1 MDQNILLLYMS
12 IYNNHTVDANGHKK
26 RLTRPQ
32 TNEMAVV
39 TLQKNKVSR
48 PDKIIALCSESVRNL
63 PRVLTAGASEQMI
76 TTLQY
81 FRDEFL
87 PSQNIPPEK
96 LVVVPV
102 PDSMTEQDQTKAI
115 AAILNEV
122 ETGDSLYIDLSG
134 GMRDTVMLIVAVAR
148 YLKDIR
154 DVTTHRVVYA
164 ELPQNNMPVLRDS
177 IALYNFFDLISA
189 VDEFFSTGSVQ
200 KLKMCLLP
208 EARKKQAFNEL
219 LGQINTF
226 SDDLMLCKVNSLEQD
241 LEDLA
246 KKIKESSVEK
256 DNLMGLLYEL
266 MNERFESEFAPLIQ
280 DKKDNLPA
288 LIKWCASHRMYQQAL
303 TLLSERMPDYLCR
316 HLFIQPTQKGWDFMS
331 LQAQNKG
338 KSWTYPLFHF
348 HICRFVLMHYYTYG
362 KPAYVYRVNLR
373 LTDSKSDADGVALFR
388 VANSSEIH
396 AFFDQAVRAGDLL
409 VDENQLDRI
418 EQGASFYQIVQQYR
432 NQINHASDDMS
443 GYRRD
448 GVLELDAKEIQNKL
462 EDIVEYLQEL
472 KPLKPMAPAGV
483 TPLSLEQ
490 KFPIK

>member
-12 IYNNHTVDANGHKK
+12 IYNNHTVDANGHKT

-48 PDKIIALCSESVRNL
+48 PDKIIALCSEAVRNL
-63 PRVLTAGASEQMI
+63 PRVLTAGASEQMV

-154 DVTTHRVVYA
+154 DVTTRRVVYA
-164 ELPQNNMPVLRDS
+164 ELQGNNSILRDS

-189 VDEFFSTGSVQ
+189 VDEFFSTGATQ
-200 KLKMCLLP
+200 KLQSCLRTTGEKSP
-208 EARKKQAFNEL
+208 ELQEL
-219 LGQINTF
+219 LKQINNF
-226 SDDLMLCKVNSLEQD
+226 SDDLALCRVKALKND
-241 LEDLA
+241 LKTISKQL
-246 KKIKESSVEK
+246 KKRPAAN
-256 DNLMGLLYEL
+256 DTLTGLLYEL

-280 DKKDNLPA
+280 DKTDNLPT
-288 LIKWCASHRMYQQAL
+288 LVKWCTSHRMYQQAL
-303 TLLSERMPDYLCR
+303 TLLSEEMPDYLCR
-316 HLFIQPTQKGWDFMS
+316 HLFIQPTKLGLDFMV
-331 LQAQNKG
+331 LQTQNKG
-338 KSWTYPLFHF
+338 KNWTYPLFHF
-348 HICRFVLMHYYTYG
+348 HICRFALMREKYPYTSD
-362 KPAYVYRVNLR
+362 LR
-373 LTDSKSDADGVALFR
+373 LTKDKSEADGNALFR
-388 VANSSEIH
+388 IATLDEAGNY
-396 AFFDQAVRAGDLL
+396 FCQAS
-409 VDENQLDRI
+409 
-418 EQGASFYQIVQQYR
+418 EQGYLSLDASQLARLAQGAVHYQAVQQYR
-432 NQINHASDDMS
+432 NQINHANDDS
-443 GYRRD
+443 LAYQCEGQ
-448 GVLELDAKEIQNKL
+448 LPLTTT
-462 EDIVEYLQEL
+462 DIEQTLCNIADYLQEL

-483 TPLSLEQ
+483 TPLSLDQ
-490 KFPIK
+490 RFPTK